1 MLSMS
6 MSIYEFDHLLMVPR
20 TNSTSLERSAA
31 GCKTNCLKVISID
44 FVSCIIYPIQL
55 IPKTD
60 IYNILGKKKEVHC
73 TSGRSGVP
81 SGCGLHHQQS
91 AVSQLS
97 GERSS
102 QTSRRSRNHL
112 SGDSSSTSEWR
123 VVSIA
128 IAGGAKL
135 LRKCQKRMVLVL

>member
-1 MLSMS
+1 MLSIS

-60 IYNILGKKKEVHC
+60 IYNILGKRRKYTVQVADQVFRQDVGCTTNNQLFLSFLERGALKLAAGLAITCPGIQVPPQSGGSFQLRLQEVQNYYESVKK
-73 TSGRSGVP
+73 G
-81 SGCGLHHQQS
+81 
-91 AVSQLS
+91 
-97 GERSS
+97 
-102 QTSRRSRNHL
+102 
-112 SGDSSSTSEWR
+112 WF
-123 VVSIA
+123 
-128 IAGGAKL
+128 
-135 LRKCQKRMVLVL
+135 